1 MLRYTV
7 ALAVAL
13 ALAGGVPAW
22 AQTSTKPIVEVGGEF
37 SAGPGADGDWQALG
51 ARIGVNFD
59 ARTALEVSVA
69 PQLNRDHF
77 TRVDYGFVQ
86 LKRSLHAFD
95 RGSLFGTLGISQSK
109 QDFSREYSDP
119 FPDSYPTNYSWG
131 PSFGFGAEVE
141 VAPYLGLRGDVQY
154 VLSQDSLL
162 RFVGSAT
169 VPMGRY
175 RDRSRALDPPE
186 LVASPAGRVRLGQ
199 TVWVT
204 SAGGSEVKGEVV
216 ARSLQGLTIRH
227 AFGSVAVSMPD
238 IQKIEVTDGLGDGIA
253 VGAITGGITGGVL
266 GWLGGGAWCEG
277 GAECQAFSS
286 LLIGGLGTGVGA
298 LAGAIV
304 DSFRDTRRPLFDAGS
319 RQGLH
324 ISVAPVLAKRRAG
337 IGGAI
342 SW

>member
-1 MLRYTV
+1 MARFTV
-7 ALAVAL
+7 ALAVAMVL
-13 ALAGGVPAW
+13 GGGVSAW
-22 AQTSTKPIVEVGGEF
+22 AQTSTKPIIELGGEL

-51 ARIGVNFD
+51 ARIGVNFNE
-59 ARTALEVSVA
+59 RTALEVAVA
-69 PQLNRDHF
+69 PQLNRDDF

-86 LKRSLHAFD
+86 LKRSLHTFD
-95 RGSLFGTLGISQSK
+95 RGSLFGTLGISQSR
-109 QDFSREYSDP
+109 QDFPGQYSDP

-131 PSFGFGAEVE
+131 PAFGFGAEIE

-154 VLSQDSLL
+154 ILSQDSLL
-162 RFVGSAT
+162 RFVGGAT
-169 VPMGRY
+169 IPMGRY

-186 LVASPAGRVRLGQ
+186 LAASPAGRVRLGQ

-204 SAGGSEVKGEVV
+204 SADGREVKGEVV

-227 AFGSVAVSMPD
+227 AFGSVAVSMPE
-238 IQKIEVTDGLGDGIA
+238 IRKIEITDGLGDGIA
-253 VGAITGGITGGVL
+253 VGAITGGITGGVM
-266 GWLGGGAWCEG
+266 GWILGGAWCEG
-277 GAECQAFSS
+277 GEGCQAFSS
-286 LLIGGLGTGVGA
+286 LLIGGLGTGVGS

-319 RQGLH
+319 RHGLH
-324 ISVAPVLAKRRAG
+324 ISVAPVLAQRQAG